1 METPKGRGPL
11 LERFKSVVKPPV
23 DPLKS
28 KDQIQPQESHFSSQ
42 ANYAIGQQ
50 ISVIRVAKRA
60 PTRKNIHEKL
70 IFWSQENTDDYMFSK
85 YLEQNRYNRLFNE
98 IDLIGEG
105 GFGKVYKAQ
114 HALDQRIYAVKK
126 IKIHLG
132 VNYDFKQH
140 SVYREILGISQV
152 LHKNV
157 VRYHA
162 CWIESVTPNKKLI
175 LKSVKKV
182 ESNMKKKFK
191 RRGKSGKISEE
202 KESANSGSQ
211 GCSSDSDSESFDEDA
226 MMDLNVAVKRNK
238 LLPKRPSMKL
248 ADLEKKYRGKN
259 LLGIMEVQSEVCMD
273 EDWNH

>member
-1 METPKGRGPL
+1 M
-11 LERFKSVVKPPV
+11 
-23 DPLKS
+23 
-28 KDQIQPQESHFSSQ
+28 
-42 ANYAIGQQ
+42 
-50 ISVIRVAKRA
+50 IRVAKHA
-60 PTRKNIHEKL
+60 PNRKNIHEKL
-70 IFWSQENTDDYMFSK
+70 IFWSQENTDDYRFSK
-85 YLEQNRYNRLFNE
+85 SLEQNRYHRLFNE

-162 CWIESVTPNKKLI
+162 CWIESVTPNKKI
-175 LKSVKKV
+175 IQKSVKKV
-182 ESNMKKKFK
+182 ESNIKKKFK
-191 RRGKSGKISEE
+191 LQRQTTKIIEE
-202 KESANSGSQ
+202 KESVNSGSQ
-211 GCSSDSDSESFDEDA
+211 SCSSDSDSESFDENA
-226 MMDLNVAVKRNK
+226 MMDLNVAVKGNK
-238 LLPKRPSMKL
+238 LLQKRPSMKL